1 MTPTRR
7 PPAPAPS
14 GHTEMTIEEAAL
26 VNAASAL
33 VNAASGVDTAV
44 IEALEQVLADL
55 RAAQAAR
62 AELAARVPTELLRQI
77 LLARSEE
84 RA

>member
-7 PPAPAPS
+7 PPAAAPN
-14 GHTEMTIEEAAL
+14 GHTEMTLEEAA
-26 VNAASAL
+26 AL

-44 IEALEQVLADL
+44 VEALEQVVADL

-62 AELAARVPTELLRQI
+62 AELAARVPTELLRPV

>member
-14 GHTEMTIEEAAL
+14 GHTEMTLEEAA
-26 VNAASAL
+26 AL

-44 IEALEQVLADL
+44 VEALEQVVADL

-62 AELAARVPTELLRQI
+62 AELAARVPTELLRQV

>member
-7 PPAPAPS
+7 PPAPAPN
-14 GHTEMTIEEAAL
+14 GHTEMTLEEAAAL
-26 VNAASAL
+26 VNAAT
-33 VNAASGVDTAV
+33 GVDAAV
-44 IEALEQVLADL
+44 VDALEQVVVADL

-62 AELAARVPTELLRQI
+62 AELAARVPTGLLRQV

>member
-7 PPAPAPS
+7 PPAPAPN
-14 GHTEMTIEEAAL
+14 GHTEMTLEEAAAL
-26 VNAASAL
+26 VNVAT
-33 VNAASGVDTAV
+33 GVDTAV
-44 IEALEQVLADL
+44 VEALEQVVADL
-55 RAAQAAR
+55 RAQAAR
-62 AELAARVPTELLRQI
+62 AELAARVPTELLRQV

>member
-7 PPAPAPS
+7 PPAPAPN
-14 GHTEMTIEEAAL
+14 GHTEMTLEEAAL
-26 VNAASAL
+26 VNAAS
-33 VNAASGVDTAV
+33 GVDAAV
-44 IEALEQVLADL
+44 VDALEQVVADL

-62 AELAARVPTELLRQI
+62 AELAARVPTELLRQV

>member
-7 PPAPAPS
+7 PPAPAPN
-14 GHTEMTIEEAAL
+14 GHTEMTLEEAA
-26 VNAASAL
+26 AL
-33 VNAASGVDTAV
+33 VNAASGVDAAV
-44 IEALEQVLADL
+44 IEALEQVVADL

>member
-14 GHTEMTIEEAAL
+14 GHTEMT
-26 VNAASAL
+26 
-33 VNAASGVDTAV
+33 
-44 IEALEQVLADL
+44 LEQVVADL

-62 AELAARVPTELLRQI
+62 AELAARVPTELLGQV

>member
-14 GHTEMTIEEAAL
+14 GHTEMTLEEA
-26 VNAASAL
+26 AL

-62 AELAARVPTELLRQI
+62 AELAARVPTELLRQV

>member
-7 PPAPAPS
+7 PPAPAPN
-14 GHTEMTIEEAAL
+14 GHTEMTFEEAAAL
-26 VNAASAL
+26 VNAA
-33 VNAASGVDTAV
+33 VVD
-44 IEALEQVLADL
+44 ALEQVVADL

-62 AELAARVPTELLRQI
+62 AELAARVPTELLRQV

>member
-14 GHTEMTIEEAAL
+14 GHTEMTLEEA
-26 VNAASAL
+26 AL

-62 AELAARVPTELLRQI
+62 AELAARVPTGLLRQV